1 MALTKIT
8 NSAIADDIGLGGN
21 PTTSTQ
27 TAGDS
32 TTRIATTAFVSTA
45 VANLVDS
52 APDTLNT
59 LAELATSIGNS
70 TTLSSTLTS
79 SIATKLPLAGGT
91 LTGGLTGTTGTFSGA
106 LSSGAITSSGDV
118 SAIETGHAKVV
129 SNSVGDYF
137 PSLEIKRT
145 SGSSKTDKH
154 WMFQIG
160 STGHLHV
167 KDITNNTNA
176 LVLRENGDVYIGA
189 DSSAL
194 NPIINVDVS
203 ASSATFAGNITI
215 PTGNKIAFDTDGL
228 TYISEDIDER
238 LRFWVANTEFM
249 RMTNTTT
256 DELRLLPYGGN
267 LFAGG
272 SLDVTGN
279 IAVSGTVDGVD
290 IAARDA
296 ILTSTTTTAG
306 AALPKAGGTMTGS
319 LAITT
324 ASTADTVTLTRGTT
338 GQNNMLKFKTGSSDK
353 WIVGQRNDSTDH
365 FRFYSY
371 GTSSDV
377 VSILTDG
384 KVGIGNTNPQGRL
397 HLNDSGTAIPTS
409 GYGTGLMVSRT
420 DGLMGTMF
428 GFLNSPQSG
437 YLQVANFTNT
447 DTLPFL
453 INPRGGNVG
462 IGVSDPDS
470 KLEIKGSGGALGLTF
485 KTTDASS
492 NETFWINDGGR
503 VGVRY
508 GPLLVGI
515 PSGTTPATSA
525 VFQVEEAG
533 LLTVLSTGKV
543 GIGTTS
549 PESLLTIQNDDAG
562 IRLRSNTTTAKGLTL
577 RYNHAGNF
585 GQLLVD
591 HQGNNQLAMK
601 YYALS
606 HSFGRSDSDV
616 NVIMDD
622 SGRLLVGSTTT
633 DASTS
638 ERFLVK
644 STGGEHSR
652 FVNSSDTYTTVYIK
666 NTSTTANTNQPFLTF
681 QDTGGNRGNLGLRYS
696 TAQLVIQGHGG
707 VGIAGGSGF
716 TQDPDLFVNSSG
728 NVGIGTTTPGNKFT
742 LYDDGGYW
750 ATIQRGN
757 STPGSNAPWLGLF
770 NNINISN
777 ATYGWGIYDSNV
789 DGSFQIWNKNNS
801 TTGYNTFTIKRGGN
815 VGIGTLNP
823 TNHINTGTFFKPD
836 SNGKFLTVH
845 GGANGS
851 FLMLESS
858 TTTDNDQIGGIYFT
872 RTQGQGDA
880 HRQVAGIDVI
890 QNAYAPN
897 NVLEGGTLRFFTK
910 QSGSGLTTPRMVIA
924 GDGNVG
930 IGTDSP
936 DHPLEVVG
944 AISSAD
950 TGVQKATFANV
961 GNDLVMTANAGATN
975 VSSNIIFKSSQ
986 SGGSAA
992 ERMRISSVG
1001 NVHLNTG
1008 VDARVQLGTSG
1019 TGATSVSDNSVYIRG
1034 NDDDLILGAAGNGNI
1049 SFKENADTRMFIKT
1063 GGNVGIGT
1071 AAPVASTN
1079 KTVLAVQGVWG
1090 GVVDIMVGTVVHA
1103 SFGTD
1108 NFASGQ
1114 SARIQSQDGI
1124 VFKSGGATERM
1135 RIDGT
1140 GNTQIG
1146 APQTSH
1152 IGGNKLFV
1160 NKAVNAA
1167 PATSGTTQTGGALRL
1182 RGGDNAVLDMG
1193 LNSVNT
1199 WIQATDRA
1207 NLANGYTLSLNP
1219 NGGNVGIGTD
1229 APSAALEVA
1238 RGSAGYAGIFGA
1250 PQGSGKVI
1258 LFKDNHASPNKYNWL
1273 VGTQYNINNAFEITP
1288 STVVGGYTF
1297 NNPGLSIGETG
1308 VVTVKQLH
1316 TTATAPMS
1324 FLSNS
1329 NTGTY
1334 NRTVL
1339 YSNQNNTGSNFN
1351 NGMHIEMGRISDSSS
1366 AEVRAFVI
1374 GARGG
1379 QSSFKVTERAAGVT
1393 QADGDYLVKMH
1404 ETGADGY
1411 VDLFTGQATPVIRTR
1426 IASYGTSYF
1435 TPTGT
1440 TASNQAAVSVGES
1453 IGAKAGILNIRS
1465 TSSVAGGIRHR
1476 MSGGTQYL
1484 NIASTHTGSG
1494 SLPYWHIKTNAYYN
1508 QNVMFVARVHGYAYG
1523 NSGHII
1529 DMQRSGYAYSGSSTA
1544 LVGSQFV
1551 NNGSGTVDTLVAYYT
1566 SAGQLCFRAYAGA
1579 SSYYTGMAFDIKMQ
1593 SPTGYNFD
1601 FVVEAH
1607 NMNTT
1612 SGNYYT

>member
-45 VANLVDS
+45 VANLVNS

-397 HLNDSGTAIPTS
+397 HLNDSGTTIPTS

-543 GIGTTS
+543 GIGTTN

-681 QDTGGNRGNLGLRYS
+681 QDTGGNRGNFGLRYS

-716 TQDPDLFVNSSG
+716 NQDPDLFVNTSG

-815 VGIGTLNP
+815 VGIGEPSPAEKLDVAGRIKSDDGLLS
-823 TNHINTGTFFKPD
+823 NHWQLYNTGT
-836 SNGKFLTVH
+836 SGFL
-845 GGANGS
+845 
-851 FLMLESS
+851 
-858 TTTDNDQIGGIYFT
+858 
-872 RTQGQGDA
+872 
-880 HRQVAGIDVI
+880 
-890 QNAYAPN
+890 
-897 NVLEGGTLRFFTK
+897 
-910 QSGSGLTTPRMVIA
+910 
-924 GDGNVG
+924 
-930 IGTDSP
+930 IGT
-936 DHPLEVVG
+936 
-944 AISSAD
+944 
-950 TGVQKATFANV
+950 
-961 GNDLVMTANAGATN
+961 
-975 VSSNIIFKSSQ
+975 NI
-986 SGGSAA
+986 A
-992 ERMRISSVG
+992 
-1001 NVHLNTG
+1001 
-1008 VDARVQLGTSG
+1008 
-1019 TGATSVSDNSVYIRG
+1019 
-1034 NDDDLILGAAGNGNI
+1034 
-1049 SFKENADTRMFIKT
+1049 
-1063 GGNVGIGT
+1063 
-1071 AAPVASTN
+1071 
-1079 KTVLAVQGVWG
+1079 
-1090 GVVDIMVGTVVHA
+1090 
-1103 SFGTD
+1103 
-1108 NFASGQ
+1108 
-1114 SARIQSQDGI
+1114 
-1124 VFKSGGATERM
+1124 
-1135 RIDGT
+1135 
-1140 GNTQIG
+1140 
-1146 APQTSH
+1146 
-1152 IGGNKLFV
+1152 
-1160 NKAVNAA
+1160 
-1167 PATSGTTQTGGALRL
+1167 
-1182 RGGDNAVLDMG
+1182 
-1193 LNSVNT
+1193 
-1199 WIQATDRA
+1199 
-1207 NLANGYTLSLNP
+1207 ANGYGHIHGQIKLQQFNFNTQQIIDFSATVSSIAQTVHTKAATADIAVTIKMFVYTGVWYFWIPSPSTYSDISAYIHLGNGYQGSSRSSNAITALSSASVPSSGVTNSVDIVAQKRILANTS
-1219 NGGNVGIGTD
+1219 GNVGIGTD
-1229 APSAALEVA
+1229 APGSKLEVYNNTVVGNTQLHIHNDKTGDAGVLRIEGARTSSNDAAQILLANGGSIGSAIKMYTSGQEGDLRFYTSPANSGNTLHERIRITTSGSFKHLSGAGTLEFAPLGGSSNLIEGGGSIKIKAAGGSVDLLNGTLESLNTTAQGITVNGPNSADLIINAPTDNASLSIKAGTSDSGAEEAVVTFYQNTSPKWQMGNITTNEFRLYNYATSSAAILVDTSGKVGIGTDTPSAALEVA

-1426 IASYGTSYF
+1426 IASNGTSYF